1 MVIRELSSIPP
12 FRLTI
17 VYLVELLEI
26 ELQEV
31 ALKLVDE
38 AIEAAGENISP
49 MCLYVLL
56 CLISATMF

>member
-1 MVIRELSSIPP
+1 MVIRESSSIPS
-12 FRLTI
+12 FHLTT

-38 AIEAAGENISP
+38 AIEAAGENILLI
-49 MCLYVLL
+49 CL
-56 CLISATMF
+56 

>member
-1 MVIRELSSIPP
+1 MVIRESSSIPS
-12 FRLTI
+12 FHRTT
-17 VYLVELLEI
+17 VYLLELLEI

-49 MCLYVLL
+49 MRLYVLL

>member
-1 MVIRELSSIPP
+1 MVICESSLIPS
-12 FRLTI
+12 FLLTT

-38 AIEAAGENISP
+38 AIEAAGENI
-49 MCLYVLL
+49 LL
-56 CLISATMF
+56 ICV